1 MKKIENQTEKFRC
14 QSTGTS
20 NNSSVSS
27 ILKDPSKS
35 KHKTNRSVRFEQ
47 PEDTPDYDCIHK
59 ISESCIQ
66 QNPNS
71 PKSSFSS
78 KPPAKS
84 HHPDRSSTLS
94 NINKKQN
101 PDKNAIISIKSPE
114 VLYSP
119 IKTFR
124 SSKFS
129 RPIQSSTSPIS
140 KPKTLS
146 YDFRTQDFYQ
156 KLSKFINTKPHLPKP
171 PTKLIK
177 KPNQS
182 PNPPKLLNS
191 SILHKN
197 LQDPQAYQTPPNLLS
212 EPKNLQK
219 FCKSLSPTKILLL
232 NP

>member
-1 MKKIENQTEKFRC
+1 MKKIESQTEKFRC

-35 KHKTNRSVRFEQ
+35 KHNTNRSVRFEQ
-47 PEDTPDYDCIHK
+47 PEDTLNYDCIHK
-59 ISESCIQ
+59 ISEACIQ
-66 QNPNS
+66 QSPNS
-71 PKSSFSS
+71 LKITSAS

-84 HHPDRSSTLS
+84 HLSDRSSTLAS
-94 NINKKQN
+94 INKKQN

-119 IKTFR
+119 IKTFK

-129 RPIQSSTSPIS
+129 RPPQSSSSPIS

-156 KLSKFINTKPHLPKP
+156 KLSKFINNKPHLPKP

-182 PNPPKLLNS
+182 PNLINS
-191 SILHKN
+191 SLLHKN
-197 LQDPQAYQTPPNLLS
+197 LQDPPNLLS
-212 EPKNLQK
+212 EPKNLKK